1 MHMWVQLVRIE
12 LQEDHILGYDW
23 NPASNQNFLKDSEL
37 GSLDRF
43 YDLLDRLGSYSWW
56 EVAVELILIWFV
68 VYAVFRFVQ
77 GTRAARALK
86 GLLFILIVGTLF
98 VRFLGDDVFARMA
111 YLYDRMLAVI
121 AIALVVI
128 FQPELRRA
136 LIRLGET
143 RFFQGGGYE
152 GAARVAGEIA
162 PACTFLS
169 KARFGAII
177 VIERRVGLKTVI
189 EGGTVL
195 NATLTAALIQTIFHP
210 GSALHDL
217 AVVIRGDKIHS
228 AGVQLPMAGAGEI
241 SDASFGSRHRA
252 ALGVSKDSDALVIVV
267 SEESGLIRI
276 AQRGVLSAPID
287 PSDLKEI
294 IKEELGHRAPPMN
307 ETSADESE
315 SIAEDASSGFA
326 NDLEA
331 TNGKEVSPDESLLRN
346 DPAEPKKPASGGA
359 S

>member
-1 MHMWVQLVRIE
+1 M
-12 LQEDHILGYDW
+12 
-23 NPASNQNFLKDSEL
+23 KDSNL
-37 GSLDRF
+37 GSSDRLN
-43 YDLLDRLGSYSWW
+43 DLLNRLSSYSWW
-56 EVAVELILIWFV
+56 EIAVELVLIWLV

-98 VRFLGDDVFARMA
+98 VRFFGDDIFVRMS

-143 RFFQGGGYE
+143 RFLQGGYE
-152 GAARVAGEIA
+152 GAAKVAGELA
-162 PACTFLS
+162 PACAFLS

-177 VIERRVGLKTVI
+177 VIERRVGLKAVI
-189 EGGTVL
+189 EGGTIL
-195 NATLTAALIQTIFHP
+195 HADISAALIQTIFHP

-217 AVVIRGDKIHS
+217 AVVIRNETVHS
-228 AGVQLPMAGAGEI
+228 AGVQLPMAGPTEI
-241 SDASFGSRHRA
+241 PDQSLGSRHRA
-252 ALGVSKDSDALVIVV
+252 AVGVSKDSDAIVVVV

-287 PSDLKEI
+287 PNDLEAVLHEK
-294 IKEELGHRAPPMN
+294 LGHDEALD
-307 ETSADESE
+307 EAHVDES
-315 SIAEDASSGFA
+315 ASVIDDEQSGFA
-326 NDLEA
+326 NDQDAISREEIA
-331 TNGKEVSPDESLLRN
+331 PDESLMVSDRKAA
-346 DPAEPKKPASGGA
+346 DTKQAGGA

>member
-1 MHMWVQLVRIE
+1 
-12 LQEDHILGYDW
+12 
-23 NPASNQNFLKDSEL
+23 L
-37 GSLDRF
+37 GSSERLN
-43 YDLLDRLGSYSWW
+43 DLLNRLGSYSWW
-56 EVAVELILIWFV
+56 EVAIEIILIWFV
-68 VYAVFRFVQ
+68 VFAVFRFVQ

-98 VRFLGDDVFARMA
+98 VRFLGDDVFARLA

-143 RFFQGGGYE
+143 RFFHGGYE
-152 GAARVAGEIA
+152 GAAKIAAELA
-162 PACTFLS
+162 PACAFLS

-177 VIERRVGLKTVI
+177 VIERRVGLKALI

-195 NATLTAALIQTIFHP
+195 NSAISAALIQTIFHP

-228 AGVQLPMAGAGEI
+228 AGVQLPMAGATEI
-241 SDASFGSRHRA
+241 PDQSLGSRHRA
-252 ALGVSKDSDALVIVV
+252 AIGVTKDSDALVVVV
-267 SEESGLIRI
+267 SEETGFIRI
-276 AQRGVLSAPID
+276 AQRGELSSPID
-287 PSDLKEI
+287 P
-294 IKEELGHRAPPMN
+294 
-307 ETSADESE
+307 
-315 SIAEDASSGFA
+315 

-331 TNGKEVSPDESLLRN
+331 VLNDELGHPAVPNPEQEEHSESVVSEAKSGFADDQEASTQTEVSPDESLMAN
-346 DPAEPKKPASGGA
+346 DSDEGSSSSKAPSPKKGDASP
-359 S
+359 